1 MQSRD
6 LSPHSQLVPWEAAI
20 YKGCGYVPAHFLWE
34 AVERLLLN
42 VLCRGSSSAVT
53 PKPERT
59 EPLAGLELGAAMQKG
74 ARPEGPPRADPIP
87 GGVGGSGLEGGGGQR
102 RFQGDFLTQPCRR
115 TAESPRDVLEP
126 RGCSGRSSLVTPP
139 ERGS

>member
-1 MQSRD
+1 M
-6 LSPHSQLVPWEAAI
+6 AI

-34 AVERLLLN
+34 AVERLLLK

-74 ARPEGPPRADPIP
+74 ARPGGPPRADPIP
-87 GGVGGSGLEGGGGQR
+87 GGAGGSGLEGGGSPR

-115 TAESPRDVLEP
+115 TAESPWDVLEP
-126 RGCSGRSSLVTPP
+126 CDAA
-139 ERGS
+139 